1 MAEETDTEPTVT
13 TIEDVREMTSGS
25 MVEEDSTSEISSD
38 EALYI
43 LAECITVLTAES
55 KIRSAASV
63 TMDEIRNRAVYELNR
78 EVLSDTIDTLEDD
91 TLPYLAASGSILD
104 KIIAL
109 EENVVGAVNSIIDN
123 SDKWVA
129 VPDPEEGEDG

>member
-13 TIEDVREMTSGS
+13 TIEDVREMTRGS
-25 MVEEDSTSEISSD
+25 LVEEDSTSEISSD